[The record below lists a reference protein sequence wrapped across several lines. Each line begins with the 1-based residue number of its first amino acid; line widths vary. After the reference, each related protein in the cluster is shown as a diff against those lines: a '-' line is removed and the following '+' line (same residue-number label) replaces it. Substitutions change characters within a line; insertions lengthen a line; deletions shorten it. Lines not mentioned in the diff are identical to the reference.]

1 MFLATKLQ
9 FKYRK
14 TNYIQYSSFLKISIT
29 QKQNSNLFILGTKII
44 HKEWKEMNISLVLW
58 LVNCQKHPNNEL
70 IHRPSGF

>member
-14 TNYIQYSSFLKISIT
+14 NNYIQYSSFLKISIT

-44 HKEWKEMNISLVLW
+44 HKEWKEKKRITGSVVSKLSKASK
-58 LVNCQKHPNNEL
+58 Q
-70 IHRPSGF
+70 